1 PQFKGKLYRLTLG
14 ACPTQPCTTANWGV
28 AGSISPRAPTVLL
41 ATFTPPPG
49 NTSVGPVTAAPS
61 VSIDNID
68 AFWVYWGTGRFY
80 NNADATNTNSQY
92 FFGVKDAVVKGGCT
106 QTSVGNCEMNKLVNM
121 SNAVLCTICAPGT
134 NQVTGVGSVTDFPGL
149 QDLFGDHADP

>member
-1 PQFKGKLYRLTLG
+1 DAISVDVNLDFRVDVIYLGSSIDNSPGATQFKGKLYRLTLG

-49 NTSVGPVTAAPS
+49 NTSVGLVTAAPS

-80 NNADATNTNSQY
+80 NNADATNTDSQY
-92 FFGVKDAVVKGGCT
+92 F
-106 QTSVGNCEMNKLVNM
+106 
-121 SNAVLCTICAPGT
+121 
-134 NQVTGVGSVTDFPGL
+134 
-149 QDLFGDHADP
+149 